1 MFEKLVGNEQVKK
14 YLKETI
20 DTSLISHS
28 YMFIGKEGVGKKL
41 FATEYA
47 KSILCE
53 TKEDIAKF
61 DAGSH
66 PDFKIINPEK
76 ERTFTIEQVRELQRK
91 IIEKPIIAKKKI
103 YILNDAEKMNDA
115 AQNCLLKTLEEPPE
129 YAMIILIVSNEKLML
144 PTIKSRC
151 VIVKFGNISKE
162 ELIKKGVSEDEA
174 LLLDGSFRGIDTIS
188 EQIDSF
194 KELEKL
200 VDSLKNDE
208 LLKCFK
214 NAKILYEN
222 QDNILRFLDYIN
234 IIAYNKKII
243 NIVDVVESTK
253 QKIIYN
259 NNYNMT
265 IDYFIMTAYEKL
277 H

>member
-76 ERTFTIEQVRELQRK
+76 ERTFTIEQVRNLQKK
-91 IIEKPIIAKKKI
+91 ILEKPIVSDKKI
-103 YILNDAEKMNDA
+103 YILNDADKMNDA

-129 YAMIILIVSNEKLML
+129 YAMIILIVSNEKVIL

-151 VIVKFGNISKE
+151 VIVKFSNLSSE
-162 ELIKKGVSEDEA
+162 DLMKKGVNEDEA
-174 LLLDGSFRGIDTIS
+174 LLLDGSFKGIDTIG
-188 EQIDSF
+188 EQIENF
-194 KELEKL
+194 KKLEKL
-200 VDSLKNDE
+200 VNGFKTDD

-214 NAKILYEN
+214 NADILYKN
-222 QDNILRFLDYIN
+222 QDIILNLLDYIN
-234 IIAYNKKII
+234 IIAFNNRIL
-243 NIVDVVESTK
+243 NIVKVVEKTK
-253 QKIIYN
+253 QKVLEN

-265 IDYFIMTAYEKL
+265 IDYFVMKAYESM

>member
-66 PDFKIINPEK
+66 PDFKIINTEK

-194 KELEKL
+194 RELEKL
-200 VDSLKNDE
+200 VDSLKNDD

-243 NIVDVVESTK
+243 NIVEVVETTK

-265 IDYFIMTAYEKL
+265 IDYFVMTANEKL